1 MRTRT
6 VKSVKHKN
14 ITRVDHDTSRTH
26 GYSVRIQWKGARRAK
41 FFSDGAYGDRLGAL
55 SAAIDWRDKTEQEL
69 GKPRTERQVLGITY
83 SPSGTRGIRRLR
95 EGHTE
100 YYQATWA
107 TSAGK
112 QRRTRYSIAK
122 HGEKKALQ
130 LAVRAR
136 TRGER
141 ERLRTPAYADE

>member
-1 MRTRT
+1 MRARA

-14 ITRVDHDTSRTH
+14 ITRVDHDASRTH

-41 FFSDGAYGDRLGAL
+41 FFSDRTYGDRLGAL
-55 SAAIDWRDKTEQEL
+55 FAAIDWRNKTEQEL
-69 GKPRTERQVLGITY
+69 GKPRTERQVLGITN
-83 SPSGTRGIRRLR
+83 SPNGTRGIRRLR
-95 EGHTE
+95 ENHTE

-122 HGEKKALQ
+122 HGEKRALQ
-130 LAVRAR
+130 LARQAR
-136 TRGER
+136 LQGER
-141 ERLRTPAYADE
+141 ERLRTPADTDL